1 MDNNNNDIYVVHDG
15 SQVLLSDLLRDYAR
29 LREKEKAYSS
39 TFENYAL
46 ETAQGDEKLKP
57 YQAELLRLQ
66 SYLEETQKRMI
77 VLFEGRDAA
86 GKGGA
91 IRRISRYMNERHFR
105 IVALPKPTE
114 EQKTQW
120 YYQKYVANFPR
131 GGEIVLFDRSWYNR
145 AMVER
150 VFGFCTE
157 QEYEDFITGVVW
169 FEKDLVRQ
177 NTILLKFY
185 FSVDKETQAERFERR
200 RSDPLRKWKLS
211 EIDVQAQER
220 WDDFTN
226 MKYEML
232 KRTHTVDAPWVII
245 RSHDKQKARL
255 NAMKVI
261 LNSVP
266 YIRGNPDLNYEPDP
280 NIVISGARELE
291 MMDAELH
298 QKGYLT
304 Y

>member
-1 MDNNNNDIYVVHDG
+1 MKNNNNNNIYVFYDG
-15 SQVLLSDLLRDYAR
+15 KHVLLSDLLQDYAR

-39 TFENYAL
+39 AFENYAL
-46 ETAQGDEKLKP
+46 ETAHSDEKLKP

-66 SYLEETQKRMI
+66 SYLEETKKRMI

-177 NTILLKFY
+177 DTIFLKFY

-200 RSDPLRKWKLS
+200 RSDP
-211 EIDVQAQER
+211 
-220 WDDFTN
+220 
-226 MKYEML
+226 
-232 KRTHTVDAPWVII
+232 
-245 RSHDKQKARL
+245 
-255 NAMKVI
+255 
-261 LNSVP
+261 
-266 YIRGNPDLNYEPDP
+266 
-280 NIVISGARELE
+280 
-291 MMDAELH
+291 
-298 QKGYLT
+298 
-304 Y
+304 